1 MIMRGI
7 CFFVVHYYKIAGGAG
22 RKASIRIGEHYLGP
36 EIAAS
41 RGVAAKQGFLM
52 YYSKGDAIGTKVS
65 VRYRRSGRLSEVVV
79 KRGSTVYDVSFALLR
94 AHSVNAHAQ
103 LFCSRALVVTP
114 LVESQEQELKACACS
129 YVCIML

>member
-1 MIMRGI
+1 MQLDRPASSSGGLPEVARAVKRGQ
-7 CFFVVHYYKIAGGAG
+7 FVLASIIWG
-22 RKASIRIGEHYLGP
+22 RKSRRVEGWP
-36 EIAAS
+36 RS
-41 RGVAAKQGFLM
+41 RGFLCTI
-52 YYSKGDAIGTKVS
+52 YSKGDAIGTKVS

-103 LFCSRALVVTP
+103 LFRSRALVATP
-114 LVESQEQELKACACS
+114 RAESQEQELKACACS